1 MGINSL
7 ANGIILRR
15 IYHYLQNVLVIPDF
29 CNDIER
35 SGAITISYYDLFR
48 RVASIGYATIF
59 KKAIIKVSQASF
71 FTLDVRKIP
80 PFVLFCRK
88 CDLFDLLRCYPLKQG
103 CLMFRLHD
111 LVLVVT
117 IVADSYWTLSL

>member
-48 RVASIGYATIF
+48 RVPSIGYATIF

-71 FTLDVRKIP
+71 F
-80 PFVLFCRK
+80 
-88 CDLFDLLRCYPLKQG
+88 
-103 CLMFRLHD
+103 H
-111 LVLVVT
+111 
-117 IVADSYWTLSL
+117 S